1 MNVGGYLVIDLEH
14 HVGELQ
20 HGVPLDLC
28 QGDDVVEV
36 VQQLVGG
43 LSHAA
48 QVLAGLKLRTY
59 LYLCFCVSV
68 RNSVCTRIQEESS
81 RKQEV
86 AS

>member
-1 MNVGGYLVIDLEH
+1 MNVREYLVIDLEH

-20 HGVPLDLC
+20 HGVALDLR

-36 VQQLVGG
+36 VQQLVGR

-59 LYLCFCVSV
+59 LNYCITNCKLNRSFCY
-68 RNSVCTRIQEESS
+68 
-81 RKQEV
+81 
-86 AS
+86 